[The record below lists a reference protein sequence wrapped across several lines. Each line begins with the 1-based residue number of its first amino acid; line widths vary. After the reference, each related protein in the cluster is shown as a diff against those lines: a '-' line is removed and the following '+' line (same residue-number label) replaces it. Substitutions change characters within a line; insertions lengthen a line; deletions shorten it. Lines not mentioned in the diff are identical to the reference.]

1 MNNNERPLYMTDQQH
16 VSIKNNLYH
25 AIKRNDLEKVRKM
38 IRLFQIEPGE
48 EISTFGNQWTPIHYA
63 IFFKSSKILE
73 FLIQLTYLKNK
84 NNIEKY
90 IQIMNM
96 PTKSGHSPLM
106 VGAVYDTVD
115 CLKILFQYGGLQ
127 LFKKDCSAMD
137 CIKLAI
143 KYDSKDAND
152 FIQDKIAQNNFQEF
166 LEVNL
171 DAFKQVPDLK
181 TLLHQ
186 RYEVQMPEELVLQN
200 RDILLYGEPISC
212 IICLQNTGFL
222 KYSNCCGQ
230 PLHQHCHAE
239 KIIQCPLCKSN
250 NFYLIS
256 EVLHPN
262 RAFTF
267 NPNSD
272 YIKVQQDNTQNKQE
286 NNLQQTQLNSQQNG
300 LIQHLTNPQQDE
312 NSENQQLQLKENI
325 NCKLNTVNK
334 DESSNNINKDES
346 SNSINKDESSNNLD
360 KDESGQACNIINKEN
375 QINNKN
381 Q

>member
-1 MNNNERPLYMTDQQH
+1 MNNNERPLLMTDQQH

-25 AIKRNDLEKVRKM
+25 AIKRNDLERVRKM
-38 IRLFQIEPGE
+38 MRLFQIEPGE

-63 IFFKSSKILE
+63 VFFKYPKILE
-73 FLIQLTYLKNK
+73 FLIQLTYLKYK
-84 NNIEKY
+84 NDVEKY
-90 IQIMNM
+90 VQVMNM

-115 CLKILFQYGGLQ
+115 CLKVLFKYGGLQ

-143 KYDSKDAND
+143 KYDSKDASD
-152 FIQDKIAQNNFQEF
+152 FIQDRIAQNNFQEF
-166 LEVNL
+166 LEVNV
-171 DAFKQVPDLK
+171 DAFKSIPDLK

-186 RYEVQMPEELVLQN
+186 RYEVQMTEELVLQN

-239 KIIQCPLCKSN
+239 KIMQCPLCKSN

-267 NPNSD
+267 NPNSQ
-272 YIKVQQDNTQNKQE
+272 YINVKQE
-286 NNLQQTQLNSQQNG
+286 DIQYQQEKNLQQKQLNSQQNG
-300 LIQHLTNPQQDE
+300 LIQLDNAQKDE
-312 NSENQQLQLKENI
+312 NSQDKQKEQKESI
-325 NCKLNTVNK
+325 NCKLDTLNK
-334 DESSNNINKDES
+334 DESSA
-346 SNSINKDESSNNLD
+346 NLD
-360 KDESGQACNIINKEN
+360 KEELEQASNKINKEN
-375 QINNKN
+375 HINNNN

>member
-1 MNNNERPLYMTDQQH
+1 MNNNERPLFMTDQQH
-16 VSIKNNLYH
+16 VSIKNSLYH
-25 AIKRNDLEKVRKM
+25 AIKRNDLERVRKM
-38 IRLFQIEPGE
+38 MRLFQIEPGE

-63 IFFKSSKILE
+63 VFFKSPKILE
-73 FLIQLTYLKNK
+73 FLIQLTYLKYK
-84 NNIEKY
+84 NNVEKY
-90 IQIMNM
+90 VQIMNM

-115 CLKILFQYGGLQ
+115 CLKILFKYGGLQ

-152 FIQDKIAQNNFQEF
+152 YIQDQIAKNNFQEF
-166 LEVNL
+166 LEVNI
-171 DAFKQVPDLK
+171 DAFKQIPDLK

-186 RYEVQMPEELVLQN
+186 RYEVQMAEELVLQN

-239 KIIQCPLCKSN
+239 KIMQCPLCKSN

-267 NPNSD
+267 NPNSE
-272 YIKVQQDNTQNKQE
+272 YIKVEQEDIQNQQE
-286 NNLQQTQLNSQQNG
+286 NTLQEQQQN
-300 LIQHLTNPQQDE
+300 
-312 NSENQQLQLKENI
+312 NQQAQLDNRQRDEEREDKQIEQNQNI
-325 NCKLNTVNK
+325 NSKLNTLNK
-334 DESSNNINKDES
+334 DDQKEIDKDKQQQTINNINK
-346 SNSINKDESSNNLD
+346 
-360 KDESGQACNIINKEN
+360 EN
-375 QINNKN
+375 HINNKN
-381 Q
+381 E